1 MGDGGAVG
9 RGEIDCAPGR
19 QKEIDG
25 TFKTEKKVKIDKESF
40 DTKII
45 INKVGGE
52 SHLQSLRY

>member
-1 MGDGGAVG
+1 MEAPWE
-9 RGEIDCAPGR
+9 GERSTALRDE
-19 QKEIDG
+19 KEIDG

-52 SHLQSLRY
+52 SHLQS